1 MHMFNKMLN
10 ENYWGGAVALP
21 PSDSDAPA
29 TDRNQNQYT

>member
-1 MHMFNKMLN
+1 MKIIG
-10 ENYWGGAVALP
+10 GGAVALP